1 MGDIQT
7 VEKATILF
15 AGDSGDGIQL
25 AGTQFSLTTALL
37 GNDLST
43 FPDYPA
49 EIRAPAGTVAG
60 VSGFKI
66 NFGST
71 EIFTPGGE
79 VDTLVVMNA
88 AALKKNLSTLK
99 KGGLIIANSN
109 GFDKKNLEL
118 AGLAPHQNPL
128 SDGSLYGYKLI
139 EVECTR
145 LTREVL
151 KDTGLSTREIDRSRN
166 MFMLG
171 LVYWLYTR
179 DLQPTIEFFNKKF
192 ANQPSVAEANI
203 KALKAGY
210 NFGETIEETAVR
222 FQIRKAQLPPGN
234 YRSITGNEALSLG
247 LVAAAQKAS
256 LKLFYGSYPITPA
269 SEILH
274 LLAGYKAFD
283 VITFQ
288 AEDEIAAIGAAI
300 GASYG
305 GNLAVTGTSG
315 PGMALK
321 TEAIGLAIMLEL
333 PLVIINVQ
341 RGGPSTGLPTKTEQA
356 DLFQAI
362 HGRNGESPLIVMAA
376 STPANCFQMAY
387 MASKLAIEHM
397 TPVILLSDGYLAN
410 GAEPWL
416 IPDYHLLEK
425 ITPRFATADRD
436 ATYMPYARNADLVRS
451 WAIPGTPGLMHRVG
465 GLEKEDITGTVSY
478 DPENH
483 QKMVHI
489 RREKILKV
497 ADYLPKAEIEEGDQQ
512 GDLLIIGWGSTYG
525 AIKVATQNLRKKGLK
540 VAQLHL
546 NYIYPL
552 QKNICDIVHNFSE
565 ILIPELN
572 MGQLA
577 YILKS
582 ELGIKP
588 YELHKVKGQ
597 PFLAKEIEE
606 KALQILSCN
615 KKTCTHQE

>member
-25 AGTQFSLTTALL
+25 AGTQFSLTSALL

-49 EIRAPAGTVAG
+49 EIRAPAGTIAG

-88 AALKKNLSTLK
+88 AALKKNLTTLK

-128 SDGSLYGYKLI
+128 SDGSLSGYKLI

-222 FQIRKAQLPPGN
+222 FQIRKAQLPPGH

-269 SEILH
+269 SDILH

-315 PGMALK
+315 PGMTLK

-425 ITPRFATADRD
+425 ITPRFATTERD

-546 NYIYPL
+546 NYIHPL
-552 QKNICDIVHNFSE
+552 QKNIFDIVHNFSE

-615 KKTCTHQE
+615 KKTCTHQI